1 MSKAVIFTTSKEDVT
16 INVNFFS
23 NVKDYQFIN
32 HLKRQVDNEFKASQ
46 KDKDKKHELF
56 KLINY
61 CEFKVLEE
69 DNILFE
75 PVTDKSTGPTV
86 ITDNSLISAS
96 TTGITANLIE
106 SNELSSQTSIQITV
120 NEIEKCNTY
129 LRQLHNRYN
138 YWLDN
143 YETELQLKFA
153 DFDKQK

>member
-1 MSKAVIFTTSKEDVT
+1 MSKAVIFTTSKEDVS

-75 PVTDKSTGPTV
+75 PVADESSRPTV

-106 SNELSSQTSIQITV
+106 SNELSNQTSIQITV

-138 YWLDN
+138 YCLDN

>member
-1 MSKAVIFTTSKEDVT
+1 MSKAVIFTTSKEDVS

-75 PVTDKSTGPTV
+75 PVADESSRPTV

-106 SNELSSQTSIQITV
+106 SNELSNQTSIQITV

>member
-75 PVTDKSTGPTV
+75 PVADESSRPTV